1 MKQLNSISLSPKTKA
16 NSLFVALH
24 GFGAN
29 YNDLTPLASELNLRD
44 YCFEFPDAP
53 LFHPQV
59 PGGKM
64 WYDLSNQE
72 FPGLVESRKML
83 IDWLVSLES
92 KTGIPLSKTILCG
105 FSQGG
110 AMTMDVGV
118 TLPLAG
124 LIVLSGYLH
133 SPLQPSVEKLPPILM
148 VHGIED
154 PVVPIKKGRESR
166 ETFTNLGANIQ
177 YQEFDMGH
185 EIRPEVLKL
194 MRSFVIDVIAKS

>member
-1 MKQLNSISLSPKTKA
+1 MTQLNSITISPNIKP
-16 NSLFVALH
+16 NYLFVALH
-24 GFGAN
+24 GWGAN
-29 YNDLTPLASELNLRD
+29 CNDLTPFVPELNLPN
-44 YCFEFPDAP
+44 YWFEFPDAP
-53 LFHPQV
+53 LPHPQV

-72 FPGLVESRKML
+72 YQGLEESRQML

-110 AMTMDVGV
+110 AMAMDVGV

-124 LIVLSGYLH
+124 LIILSGYLH
-133 SPLQPSVEKLPPILM
+133 SPVQPSVEKLPPILI

-154 PVVPIKKGRESR
+154 PVVPIQQARQSR
-166 ETFTNLGANIQ
+166 DTFTNLGANIQ
-177 YQEFDMGH
+177 YQEFNMGH
-185 EIRPEVLKL
+185 EIRPEILKL
-194 MRSFVIDVIAKS
+194 MRSFVIDVIAKV